1 MSRNRKSNT
10 VLLAILK
17 IVAILKHFHV
27 HTKLKTTEIDCN
39 TELIGTNLVYHT
51 WYSGL

>member
-1 MSRNRKSNT
+1 MMIIYNY
-10 VLLAILK
+10 IDK